1 MKHALWLAL
10 FALAVPLTSL
20 ADSVGFTNSGG
31 TLTGTSSGFALSS
44 SEVIAINGLNGMGL
58 VTGDLGTLS
67 FTTGSLVSGSL
78 SSNATF
84 NAGGT
89 FLITGNGTNG
99 IPSGT
104 LFSGSFDSPVTWTG
118 IKTANG
124 TVSYTLGGTVTGT
137 WGSGGTAYG
146 VVVELTI
153 KGAFNGST
161 TISSGDINIVS
172 SVVPE
177 PGSLILMGTGLLVIA
192 GGLRLKFKA

>member
-1 MKHALWLAL
+1 MKHALWLVL
-10 FALAVPLTSL
+10 FALVVPLASF

-31 TLTGTSSGFALSS
+31 TLTGSNSGFALSS

-58 VTGDLGTLS
+58 VTGNLGTLS
-67 FTTGSLVSGSL
+67 FTTGSLISGNL
-78 SSNATF
+78 SSSATF

-104 LFSGSFDSPVTWTG
+104 LFSGSFDGPVTWTG
-118 IKTANG
+118 IKAANG

-137 WGSGGTAYG
+137 WGSGGTAFG
-146 VVVELTI
+146 AVVELTI